1 MSTPKLDSTR
11 EIEPED
17 IDNAI
22 EYPSSFYYSG
32 DLEIYDAPYNPN
44 ETDRWVLGAVFRTR
58 DSSLLESSNAD
69 ALIKH
74 LESDPS
80 LEDDWTVTGSNHF
93 LVGWVD
99 HLSFKLLDAPG
110 EPSRIFRLIMEWFDA
125 LSDYPV
131 ADEEDYSERQ
141 WDAFVENVAWA
152 CSDHVRSSAPDDY
165 AEVVADW
172 MACNGIA
179 EDSYHNPEQC
189 SVSDEEAIEALA
201 ALNWWDIIYT
211 AGLEGYLY
219 NGDNEGEAFVLLE
232 DLSPADDDTAH
243 VAIGDDWLEV
253 PLACIARIDGKPVDF
268 STPTPSTQERLPF
281 AS

>member
-1 MSTPKLDSTR
+1 MTNTRLDSPR
-11 EIEPED
+11 EIEPQD

-22 EYPSSFYYSG
+22 EYPSSFGYFG

-58 DSSLLESSNAD
+58 DSDLLQSSNAD
-69 ALIKH
+69 ALIKY

-80 LEDDWTVTGSNHF
+80 LEEDYVVTGCNHWA
-93 LVGWVD
+93 VGWVE

-131 ADEEDYSERQ
+131 ADDQDFSERQ
-141 WDAFVENVAWA
+141 WDAFVDNVAWA

-165 AEVVADW
+165 AEEVASF
-172 MACNGIA
+172 MARNGIA
-179 EDSYHNPEQC
+179 DDSYHNPEQC
-189 SVSDEEAIEALA
+189 GVSEEEAIEALT
-201 ALNWWDIIYT
+201 ALNWYGKVY
-211 AGLEGYLY
+211 AARLEGYLY

-232 DLSPADDDTAH
+232 DLSIDDDTAH

-253 PLACIARIDGKPVDF
+253 PLACIARIDGEPVDF
-268 STPTPSTQERLPF
+268 SPPTPWRQERLPF

>member
-1 MSTPKLDSTR
+1 MTNTRLDSPR
-11 EIEPED
+11 EIEPQD

-22 EYPSSFYYSG
+22 EYPSSFGYFG

-58 DSSLLESSNAD
+58 DSDLLQSSNAD
-69 ALIKH
+69 ALIKY

-80 LEDDWTVTGSNHF
+80 LEEDYVVTGCNHWA
-93 LVGWVD
+93 VGWVE

-131 ADEEDYSERQ
+131 ADDQDFSERQ
-141 WDAFVENVAWA
+141 WDAFVDNVAWA

-165 AEVVADW
+165 AEEVASF
-172 MACNGIA
+172 MARNGIA
-179 EDSYHNPEQC
+179 DDSYHNPEQC
-189 SVSDEEAIEALA
+189 GVSEEEAIEALT
-201 ALNWWDIIYT
+201 ALNWYGKVY
-211 AGLEGYLY
+211 AARLEGYLY

-232 DLSPADDDTAH
+232 DLSIDDDTAH